1 MSRAITA
8 KQQAAR
14 RDVVSEA
21 RALCDEIAG
30 ALEDGMGNE
39 EYRGSIEIVGIL
51 MDEIYRLRSI
61 VAPKTDAAGVV

>member
-1 MSRAITA
+1 MKT
-8 KQQAAR
+8 

-30 ALEDGMGNE
+30 PSEDGMGNE
-39 EYRGSIEIVGIL
+39 EYRGSIEIAGIL

-61 VAPKTDAAGVV
+61 VALKTDAAGVV